1 MEKLNNSNVLIID
14 DDPKDIRIV
23 TRILSADYAV
33 KSTPNADKVFEILSH
48 WQPAVILLDIV
59 MPGMNGLDLCR
70 KIKSDKRNNLIKI
83 ILVSGRVLAEDRLE
97 GYAVGADD
105 YLTKPFVHEE
115 LAAKVKVFAN
125 LYNAEFN
132 LKSLN
137 ANLEQEVLLKTQE
150 VIKSEKMAAIG
161 MQAAEIVHDLMNP
174 LSGIKGCAEI
184 LKREYPDNRMVSL
197 LINASDNL
205 KEVILG
211 ILEETRKISRVR
223 EQNLAEIL
231 SEEAEKLCGEV
242 YSSLEI
248 TVTSK
253 FKDSVTLTGVEAH
266 FRQVFANLLKNAIDA
281 MVDIPEKE
289 LRLGSYREGDF
300 HVISIS
306 DNGSG
311 ISQDNMGKI
320 FSPLFSTKSNSTDEV
335 TGSSGS
341 GLGLSSCKRMVEAYH
356 GSIEVQSEKGKGTTF
371 FIKFP
376 V

>member
-1 MEKLNNSNVLIID
+1 MFNNSNVLIIE
-14 DDPKDIRIV
+14 DDPKAVRVIE
-23 TRILSADYAV
+23 RILYSSYCV
-33 KSTPNADKVFEILSH
+33 KSTPNADKVFEILAH

-115 LAAKVKVFAN
+115 LEAKVKVFAN

-132 LKSLN
+132 LRSLN
-137 ANLEQEVLLKTQE
+137 ANLEKEVLLKTQE
-150 VIKSEKMAAIG
+150 IIKSEKMAAIG

-174 LSGIKGCAEI
+174 LAGIKGCAEL
-184 LKREYPDNRMVSL
+184 LKREYPDNRRVSL
-197 LINASDNL
+197 LIKASDNL
-205 KEVILG
+205 IEVIQG
-211 ILEETRKISRVR
+211 ILEETRKVSRVS
-223 EQNLAEIL
+223 EQDLVGIL

-253 FKDSVTLTGVEAH
+253 FQEPVALTGVEAH
-266 FRQVFANLLKNAIDA
+266 FRQIFANLLKNAIDA
-281 MVDIPEKE
+281 MVDTPKKE
-289 LRLGSYREGDF
+289 LRLGSYREGGF
-300 HVISIS
+300 HVISIN

-311 ISQDNMGKI
+311 ISQDNIKKI
-320 FSPLFSTKSNSTDEV
+320 FNPLFSTKSNSTDEV

-341 GLGLSSCKRMVEAYH
+341 GLGLSSCKRMVEAYQ
-356 GSIEVQSEKGKGTTF
+356 GSIEVQSEAGKGTTF

-376 V
+376 A

>member
-1 MEKLNNSNVLIID
+1 MFNNSNVLIIE
-14 DDPKDIRIV
+14 DDPKAVRVIE
-23 TRILSADYAV
+23 RILYSSYCV
-33 KSTPNADKVFEILSH
+33 KSTPNADKVFEILSN

-105 YLTKPFVHEE
+105 YLIKPFVHEE
-115 LAAKVKVFAN
+115 LEAKVKVFAN

-132 LKSLN
+132 LRSFN
-137 ANLEQEVLLKTQE
+137 ANLEKEVLLKTQE
-150 VIKSEKMAAIG
+150 IIKSEKMAAIG

-174 LSGIKGCAEI
+174 LAGIKGCAEL
-184 LKREYPDNRMVSL
+184 LKREYPDNRRVSL
-197 LINASDNL
+197 LIKASDNL
-205 KEVILG
+205 IEVIQG
-211 ILEETRKISRVR
+211 ILEETRKVSRVS
-223 EQNLAEIL
+223 EQDLVGIL
-231 SEEAEKLCGEV
+231 SEEAEMLCGEV

-253 FKDSVTLTGVEAH
+253 FKEPVTLTGVEAH

-281 MVDIPEKE
+281 MVDTPKKE

-300 HVISIS
+300 HVISIG

-311 ISQDNMGKI
+311 ISQDNIKKI
-320 FSPLFSTKSNSTDEV
+320 FNPLFSTKSNSTDEV

-341 GLGLSSCKRMVEAYH
+341 GLGLSSCKRMVEAYQ
-356 GSIEVQSEKGKGTTF
+356 GSIEVQSEAGNGTTF

-376 V
+376 A

>member
-1 MEKLNNSNVLIID
+1 MGKLNNSKVLIID
-14 DDPKDIRIV
+14 DDPKNIRIV
-23 TRILSADYAV
+23 TRILSDDYAI
-33 KSTPNADKVFEILSH
+33 KSTLNADKVFEILSH

-115 LAAKVKVFAN
+115 LKAKVNVFAN

-137 ANLEQEVLLKTQE
+137 ANLEKEVLMKIE
-150 VIKSEKMAAIG
+150 EIIKSEKMAAIG
-161 MQAAEIVHDLMNP
+161 MQAAEIVHNLMNP

-197 LINASDNL
+197 LIKASDNL
-205 KEVILG
+205 KEVIQG
-211 ILEETRKISRVR
+211 ILEETKKVSRVR
-223 EQNLAEIL
+223 EQDLVGIL
-231 SEEAEKLCGEV
+231 SEEAEELCGEV
-242 YSSLEI
+242 YSSLKI

-253 FKDSVTLTGVEAH
+253 FRDTVTLAGVEAH

-281 MVDIPEKE
+281 MVDIPKKE
-289 LRLGSYREGDF
+289 LRLDSYREGDF

-311 ISQDNMGKI
+311 ISEDNMEKI
-320 FSPLFSTKSNSTDEV
+320 FNPLFSTKSNATDEV

-356 GSIEVQSEKGKGTTF
+356 GSIEVQSETGKGTTF
-371 FIKFP
+371 FIRFP
-376 V
+376 D